1 MIKSLVLI
9 LCNIFVVRKILESF
23 YTILLVHCI
32 EFIFFKQCKLCMP
45 IPYHV
50 DNDIQLHYYA
60 TNLFLRSTLQIF
72 NFHFMITLK

>member
-9 LCNIFVVRKILESF
+9 LRIILVAF
-23 YTILLVHCI
+23 YTILLVQCI

-50 DNDIQLHYYA
+50 DNDIQLHNYA
-60 TNLFLRSTLQIF
+60 TTYFGDRHYKNSTFIL
-72 NFHFMITLK
+72 